1 MFFSVLNDAAHQEF
15 PVFPLFA
22 SRISHHFRPMFFKNK
37 TVVITGGAKG
47 IGAACTRAF
56 YQEQAQVVI
65 LDTDPIGQE
74 LAVELGPNALY
85 IPCDVSKEA
94 AVKQAVEQAVKTF
107 GGIDILVN
115 NAGIQRYASVTETSE
130 EEWDLVMNVNLKSA
144 FLCAKHAIPFMQ
156 QKGQGV
162 VINVSSVQA
171 FICQQTVAAY
181 ATSKTALLGLTRS
194 IAVDYG
200 PQIRCVA
207 VCPGTIDTPMLRD
220 AIQLSPD
227 PEAVYQECIDMHLV
241 KRIGTPEEVAALILF
256 LAGENGGFFTGQ
268 AVRIDGGLGITIA
281 GSKQD

>member
-1 MFFSVLNDAAHQEF
+1 
-15 PVFPLFA
+15 
-22 SRISHHFRPMFFKNK
+22 MFFKQK
-37 TVVITGGAKG
+37 TVLITGGAKG
-47 IGAACTRAF
+47 IGAACTRSF

-65 LDTDPIGQE
+65 LDTDLMGQE
-74 LAVELGPNALY
+74 LALELGPNALY

-94 AVKQAVEQAVKTF
+94 QVKQAMEQAVKTF

-115 NAGIQRYASVTETSE
+115 NAGIQRYSSVTETSE

-156 QKGQGV
+156 QKGAGV
-162 VINVSSVQA
+162 IVNVSSVQA
-171 FICQQTVAAY
+171 FISQKTVAPY
-181 ATSKTALLGLTRS
+181 VTSKTALLGLTRS

-207 VCPGTIDTPMLRD
+207 VCPGTIDTPMLRE

-227 PEAVYQECIDMHLV
+227 PEAVYQECIDMHVV

-256 LAGENGGFFTGQ
+256 LTGENGGFFTGQ
-268 AVRIDGGLGITIA
+268 ALRIDGGLGITIA